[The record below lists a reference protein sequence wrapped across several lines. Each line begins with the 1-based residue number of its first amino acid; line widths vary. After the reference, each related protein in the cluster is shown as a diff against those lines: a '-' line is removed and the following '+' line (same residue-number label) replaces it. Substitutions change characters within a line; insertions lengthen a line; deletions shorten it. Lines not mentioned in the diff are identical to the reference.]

1 MQFFSSFFFIFLCW
15 FLACD
20 SISIVIELKWEN
32 FACAFDVANALT
44 RSKQLNG
51 VCICWAEK
59 KGKYSALAR
68 VCIVYTFIHRW
79 CLYERMKSNAGWSPF
94 AISFFVRRFE
104 LLHEFLQTKIPYMA
118 YQTLFHA
125 GHNHAILLP
134 TQIQTEWKT
143 HHKVTH
149 MRNSILFSAHQ
160 QKKVHLN
167 PTEKNS
173 KGKKNNRTCN
183 SSRLKTFV
191 YEIGLQTRKLFSF
204 SSRLAHLLKTANAL

>member
-1 MQFFSSFFFIFLCW
+1 MLS
-15 FLACD
+15 
-20 SISIVIELKWEN
+20 KKREN
-32 FACAFDVANALT
+32 TVHWLEC
-44 RSKQLNG
+44 
-51 VCICWAEK
+51 
-59 KGKYSALAR
+59 
-68 VCIVYTFIHRW
+68 VYTLIHRW
-79 CLYERMKSNAGWSPF
+79 CLYGRMKSNAGWSPF

-167 PTEKNS
+167 PTEKTFKRKKTTEHAIQAGS
-173 KGKKNNRTCN
+173 KPLCMRSDCRRVNCFHFQVAWHIYWKQQTHCNAISLSVRAALIFCNRM
-183 SSRLKTFV
+183 RF
-191 YEIGLQTRKLFSF
+191 
-204 SSRLAHLLKTANAL
+204 

>member
-1 MQFFSSFFFIFLCW
+1 MLS
-15 FLACD
+15 
-20 SISIVIELKWEN
+20 KKREN
-32 FACAFDVANALT
+32 TVHWLEC
-44 RSKQLNG
+44 
-51 VCICWAEK
+51 
-59 KGKYSALAR
+59 
-68 VCIVYTFIHRW
+68 VYTLIHHW
-79 CLYERMKSNAGWSPF
+79 CLYGRMKSNAGWSPF

-134 TQIQTEWKT
+134 TQTQTEWKT
-143 HHKVTH
+143 HNKVTH

-160 QKKVHLN
+160 RKKSSFKSN
-167 PTEKNS
+167 GKIF
-173 KGKKNNRTCN
+173 KRKKNNRTCN

-191 YEIGLQTRKLFSF
+191 YAIGLQKRKLFSF